1 MNVTVEDAEAR
12 VPVTIVR
19 LDGDLDASNYEA
31 LIDKGAE
38 LYGGGCRN
46 MLLDMRGV
54 PYMGSSGLVAVHS
67 IALILAGQQA
77 PNPEDG
83 WDAHHAISRSVEG
96 GQQSHLKVLV
106 GPEPD
111 SAVRRVFERTGMDRF
126 IPILT
131 DEPAAG
137 AAF

>member
-1 MNVTVEDAEAR
+1 MNLTVEDVEGR
-12 VPVTIVR
+12 VPVTVVR

-31 LIDKGAE
+31 LIEKGAE

-46 MLLDMRGV
+46 LLLDMRGV
-54 PYMGSSGLVAVHS
+54 PYMGSSGLVALHS
-67 IALILAGQQA
+67 IALILSGQEP
-77 PNPEDG
+77 PNPDDG

-96 GQQSHLKVLV
+96 GQQQHLKVLV
-106 GPEPD
+106 TSEPD

-126 IPILT
+126 IQVLT
-131 DEPAAG
+131 DEPAAL